1 MYDTDQYVARFPEYA
16 DSVIFFDRF
25 CYDMVSLLG
34 KNVFILQ
41 HNEIEFIFRKAY
53 KALSHNFSPGKV
65 EMLQLECVRQTPFQ
79 ENQRYSS
86 RLLSPEEKSMNLDSS
101 DFMNPLDEAVDGQR
115 DQKKAKIE
123 KLNAKLKTLRSFL
136 PTDLAQK
143 MQLGSNESLGLSL

>member
-1 MYDTDQYVARFPEYA
+1 MQNVFIKLWKLLIKIEYRGSLECGIATFPLEIGLYGQSLPIFIKALGPMYDTDQYVARFPEYA

-86 RLLSPEEKSMNLDSS
+86 RLLSPEEKSMNLV
-101 DFMNPLDEAVDGQR
+101 L
-115 DQKKAKIE
+115 
-123 KLNAKLKTLRSFL
+123 
-136 PTDLAQK
+136 
-143 MQLGSNESLGLSL
+143 SN